1 LSFKVFVSSDCND
14 VFFVDR
20 TLEAIHEKSE
30 EIHNAIGI
38 EIQPIYPPRQT
49 ATGMT
54 VEDKI
59 NQIKDSDLVIMNIT
73 PRIISDE
80 YVVNSGVLV
89 EYGIVVGLN
98 AVGNLCILCN
108 QEFERARLSPIFH
121 GHDIQQFIQSAEG
134 TELKRI
140 VKSILSNHIAKIV
153 QRNKQL
159 AQNYRTIHDF
169 IQVQIKSADNAT

>member
-1 LSFKVFVSSDCND
+1 MKVFVSSDCND
-14 VFFVDR
+14 TFFVDK

-30 EIHNAIGI
+30 TVHNAIGF
-38 EIQPIYPPRQT
+38 EIQPIYPPRQAT
-49 ATGMT
+49 TGMT

-59 NQIKDSDLVIMNIT
+59 NQIRDSDLVIMNIT
-73 PRIISDE
+73 PRIITNE

-89 EYGIVVGLN
+89 EYGIVLGLN
-98 AVGNLCILCN
+98 AVENLCILCN
-108 QEFERARLSPIFH
+108 QEFDRARLSPIFH

-140 VKSILSNHIAKIV
+140 VEGILSIHIAKIV
-153 QRNKQL
+153 ERSRQL
-159 AQNYRTIHDF
+159 AQNYRTAQDF